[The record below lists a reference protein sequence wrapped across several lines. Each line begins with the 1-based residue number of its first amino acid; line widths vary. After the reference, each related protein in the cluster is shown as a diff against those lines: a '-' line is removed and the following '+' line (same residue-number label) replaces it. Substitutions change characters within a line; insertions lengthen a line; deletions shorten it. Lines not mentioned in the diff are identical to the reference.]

1 MSLNL
6 KGLLLSISL
15 SYLCLFEGIGFG
27 EDFFSLLLCSLLSL
41 SLVGFG
47 LNSLD
52 ALLLLSLDDSD
63 LHLGLSGDLD
73 FLEIDVFEDKGV
85 SEIIHLFLVL
95 LLQGQHGL
103 VVLIKH
109 TNNHILYKIKW
120 ILGLF

>member
-1 MSLNL
+1 
-6 KGLLLSISL
+6 LSISL
-15 SYLCLFEGIGFG
+15 SYLCLFKGIGFG

-52 ALLLLSLDDSD
+52 ALLFLSLDDSD
-63 LHLGLSGDLD
+63 LHLGLGGDLD

-103 VVLIKH
+103 IVLIKH
-109 TNNHILYKIKW
+109 TNNHIL
-120 ILGLF
+120 